1 MKARIVKSLAAA
13 CRALDAATHRP
24 LSLRLVPGVR
34 RCRLAALSR
43 RLDERWGTGVWP
55 SGVRH
60 PVPLLPCAA
69 CYRRPAVR
77 SLSAEEGW
85 LRRHPVELCEW
96 CVLESTS
103 VESSEELV
111 RQLAAARRA
120 TT

>member
-1 MKARIVKSLAAA
+1 VRRALVLVLAGA
-13 CRALDAATHRP
+13 CRAFDAFTHRP
-24 LSLRLVPGVR
+24 LSLRLVRGVR

-55 SGVRH
+55 AGVRH
-60 PVPLLPCAA
+60 PVPLLLCAA

-77 SLSAEEGW
+77 AVTAAEGW
-85 LRRHPVELCEW
+85 LRRHPVELCGW
-96 CVLESTS
+96 CELESTR
-103 VESSEELV
+103 VESAEELI